1 MLAMKPQAGI
11 SSPKCNGQAMK
22 QMLLGGGCG
31 MCHGYSPVD
40 GIPMAPMMLIASSP
54 RPPSVSATMGMK
66 FTPMERQACRWV
78 VSLRL
83 TPTSRAFPGEKA
95 AS

>member
-1 MLAMKPQAGI
+1 MVTLRSMAF
-11 SSPKCNGQAMK
+11 
-22 QMLLGGGCG
+22 
-31 MCHGYSPVD
+31 
-40 GIPMAPMMLIASSP
+40 PMAPMMLIASSP

-83 TPTSRAFPGEKA
+83 TPTSRACPGEKA